1 LAQVNFDGVTKK
13 FGDTTAV
20 DNLTLHVA
28 DGELL
33 VLLGSS
39 GCGKTTALRMVAGLE
54 ELTSGTVTIGD
65 RVVNDVDPKDR
76 DVAMVF
82 QSYALYPHLTVAKNI
97 EFPLRQR
104 GVDKEDRAVRVKRA
118 AETLGLAT
126 LLDRKPGQLSG
137 GQRQRVALAR
147 AIVREPTVF
156 LMDEPLSN
164 LDAALRVQTRAD
176 IVELQSRLSTTTLY
190 VTHDQVEAMT
200 MGHRIAV
207 MSEGRLQQVAA
218 PEDLYARP
226 ANAFVAH
233 FLGSPGMNLL
243 DGMLVESGVPASG
256 VPASGVEA
264 SGVPDGGGA
273 TGHGG
278 RGPLSVAFPGASVAL
293 PDVVA
298 DTVRGSG
305 PEVVLGLRPEA
316 LHLADDGS
324 IGATVVIVE
333 LLGAETHVI
342 CQTETGA
349 RVIVR
354 QGAAAA
360 KPKIGES
367 VRIAVDPDPASYHL
381 FDTDGGASLGGAP

>member
-1 LAQVNFDGVTKK
+1 MAQVGFDGVTKR

-20 DNLTLHVA
+20 DDLTLSVL

-54 ELTSGTVTIGD
+54 EVTEGTVTIGD

-104 GVDKEDRAVRVKRA
+104 GVDKDERKAKVKQA
-118 AETLGLAT
+118 ADTLGLGA
-126 LLDRKPGQLSG
+126 LLDRKPAQLSG

-147 AIVREPTVF
+147 AIVREPLVF

-176 IVELQSRLSTTTLY
+176 IVELQSRLATTTLY

-218 PEDLYARP
+218 PEDLYAKP

-243 DGMLVESGVPASG
+243 EGMLVQSGPSGGESAGAPGV
-256 VPASGVEA
+256 
-264 SGVPDGGGA
+264 
-273 TGHGG
+273 
-278 RGPLSVAFPGASVAL
+278 LCVAFPGASVPL
-293 PDVVA
+293 PPEVGDPL
-298 DTVRGSG
+298 RGVG
-305 PEVVLGLRPEA
+305 PEVVLGLRPENLRLDPGGA
-316 LHLADDGS
+316 IA
-324 IGATVVIVE
+324 ATVVIVE

-342 CQTETGA
+342 CQTENGT
-349 RVIVR
+349 RLIVR
-354 QGAAAA
+354 QAADAP
-360 KPKIGES
+360 KPKLGET
-367 VRIAVDPDPASYHL
+367 VHVAVEGGPAAYHL
-381 FDTDGGASLGGAP
+381 FDATTGERLGEDAA